1 MIAIDAWGGGGNV
14 SDPHHATELN
24 ATGDSRGYCLDVTGS
39 VEELRVT
46 LVWTDPAAAAVGD
59 ESVINNLDLF
69 VSRVTF
75 EKTTQIYPLG
85 NMKPDTI
92 NNVERLIWSA
102 PDVGRYF
109 VQVNA
114 THIAG
119 ATSQTFAV
127 AITGKVG
134 MAADEWGFFD
144 GGKWTEGLCAP
155 ENPSPS
161 PPPPSPP
168 FPSPPPAAP
177 ARATRPSPPP
187 LPPDYPPLPR
197 ALFAVY
203 GRASLVGYLAG
214 CGAFLDA
221 NGDGARGVGEP
232 LTTTDSFGG
241 FSLPANA
248 LDPAVARVIV
258 DTDQALYPGCV
269 NTMINN
275 TPGMFQLSTPA
286 SLSEQVAAN
295 PLTQIAGAL
304 IAGVDGQ
311 ESAASGSVG
320 ANLWIARAFGLPLN
334 TRVTL
339 DKLDYLELVL
349 LGGDSGEDAAAV
361 LVASATAGNVIAA
374 VTNLLAPACGNQR
387 ACEPFAVDAV
397 ARRVA
402 QTQASAS
409 RRRNLLT
416 SLTPV
421 GLETGSVIRDI
432 AKDAVANAVA
442 ASVILYES
450 DVNSDA
456 ISALAKASATAAAN
470 LLAAFATATD
480 DPLDFVKT
488 TAAVVA
494 VMQSSEML
502 LAIRSASV
510 EGVAGL
516 ATEDTG
522 STDMLTAMLDPNKLA
537 FLVSQKKI
545 TITVE
550 VPKSPPPSPPPSP
563 PKPAPPPAPKS
574 PPSSPPPNATSA
586 DAGSDAVLVADTT
599 SGSRSVKALTVVTAL
614 IVGATVFSL

>member
-161 PPPPSPP
+161 PPP
-168 FPSPPPAAP
+168 AAP

-187 LPPDYPPLPR
+187 LPPDFPPLPR
-197 ALFAVY
+197 APFAVY

-334 TRVTL
+334 TRITL

-456 ISALAKASATAAAN
+456 ISAVANASATAAAK

-574 PPSSPPPNATSA
+574 PASSPPPNATSA
-586 DAGSDAVLVADTT
+586 DAGSDAVLVADAT